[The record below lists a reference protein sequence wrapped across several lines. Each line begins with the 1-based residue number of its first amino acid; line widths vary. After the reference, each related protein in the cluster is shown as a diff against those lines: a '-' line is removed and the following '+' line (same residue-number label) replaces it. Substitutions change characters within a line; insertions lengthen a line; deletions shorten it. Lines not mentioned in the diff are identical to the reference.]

1 VSNGR
6 LMLEAVA
13 LGEALASDDFP
24 ASQASALRLQE
35 LLTPL
40 KGAAA
45 PGAAMQSLVSLRNTM
60 VKATAAEDIE
70 VLRILFYDLQAP
82 LVDLATR
89 FGYLGVERELAIFH
103 CPMALEEGSDWID
116 FLGDGVRNP
125 YYGASMLQCG
135 TEVRRLPNPASKK

>member
-1 VSNGR
+1 
-6 LMLEAVA
+6 
-13 LGEALASDDFP
+13 
-24 ASQASALRLQE
+24 
-35 LLTPL
+35 
-40 KGAAA
+40 
-45 PGAAMQSLVSLRNTM
+45 
-60 VKATAAEDIE
+60 